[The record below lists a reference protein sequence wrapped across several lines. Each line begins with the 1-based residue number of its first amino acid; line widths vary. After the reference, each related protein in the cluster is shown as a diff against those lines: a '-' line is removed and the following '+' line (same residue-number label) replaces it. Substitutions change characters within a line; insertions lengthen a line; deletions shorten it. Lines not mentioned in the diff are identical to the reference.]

1 MATRKS
7 KSSPAYAQGGNRGMA
22 PKTGA
27 SPQKP
32 GTTTGA
38 SHGSGGGHAK
48 GGSGHMVGKQTA
60 GHCKPL

>member
-1 MATRKS
+1 MAKKAS
-7 KSSPAYAQGGNRGMA
+7 KSAGYARGGSQHMVG
-22 PKTGA
+22 KTGA

-32 GTTTGA
+32 ATTSGA
-38 SHGSGGGHAK
+38 SHGAPGGKAR